1 MTPLGVDVETSSA
14 ADLRKIGAAAYMAH
28 VSTLALCAVFHYV
41 GTADAPILW
50 CSGDPVPD
58 VVEKHIRA
66 GGLFTGWNV
75 IGFDRLAWR
84 DLFVPIGFP
93 PIPDDN
99 WRDSMHLA
107 AAANLPRS
115 LDGCAKS
122 VGLGYE
128 ANLKDS
134 NRIRRVTDQN
144 RTPIPAPMRTILR
157 YGEDRDA
164 AWKQWLAAAEGIPRS
179 QRDLVADF
187 EKVNPHLF
195 DPKLVEDMRWLADRC
210 VQDVA
215 MEEGVLLRLPPWP
228 DMKPWVSMPA
238 IDRRINDRGVLID
251 VPLVQGLA
259 RAAAIETA
267 RLDADMAELTAG
279 KVPATTNIEALKQWL
294 LGRGVELPRKDG
306 KTDESDPFA
315 DDEDSE
321 STAERGSQWRLRKND
336 IANLLAGDLPD
347 DCRKA
352 LYMRTEAAK
361 ASVRK
366 LRAMLAAASDD
377 GRLRGMLLLM
387 GAQAAGRFSSG
398 RAQLH
403 NLVRDAFG
411 KDYETIAAQN
421 GLDPKKEKA
430 AVKRLATLSLATAIE
445 VGRTGDPDLMR
456 AMYEAPR
463 KDLQGRVRVEGVLPW
478 ISRMMRRTICAHD
491 GSVLLNGD
499 FANIQARVPVWLAG
513 QEETVAAFARG
524 EDLYRVQASPVY
536 GLPPE
541 QLTAEQ
547 RQIGKVMRLFLGFAA
562 GANAFIPAAMI
573 YGISIPR
580 EEAVRFVQIFRET
593 NKPLADFWDANL
605 NAAIWAVMYPG
616 REFSVPPK
624 GLVSWFTYGDCL
636 CCRLPSGR
644 LLRYWQPRLEQGY
657 WQDGSPKATPDLTV
671 LVVKGGHVFRRNLW
685 RGLAMQNVVCGI
697 EADLLCCALENMEE
711 AALPV
716 VLHVHD
722 SVAAEVP
729 EDKADALLPVFKQAM
744 LAMPDWTK
752 GLPIAADCDASARFG

>member
-1 MTPLGVDVETSSA
+1 MAIVSVDFETWNED
-14 ADLRKIGAAAYMAH
+14 DLKAGIHSYVKRLRILMMAWH
-28 VSTLALCAVFHYV
+28 VM
-41 GTADAPILW
+41 
-50 CSGDPVPD
+50 GDPAPVELWTPGQPFPPVIRNVLHDGGRLSGWNAVQFERLVWRYRAVPD
-58 VVEKHIRA
+58 H
-66 GGLFTGWNV
+66 
-75 IGFDRLAWR
+75 
-84 DLFVPIGFP
+84 GFP
-93 PIPDDN
+93 EVDDDV
-99 WRDSMHLA
+99 WIDSMHLA

-115 LDGCAKS
+115 LDGCAKA
-122 VGLGYE
+122 VGAE
-128 ANLKDS
+128 VQKDS
-134 NRIRRVTDQN
+134 TARTLMLRVTN
-144 RTPIPAPMRTILR
+144 GKRTPWPPKEADL
-157 YGEDRDA
+157 
-164 AWKQWLAAAEGIPRS
+164 
-179 QRDLVADF
+179 QRLGAY
-187 EKVNPHLF
+187 
-195 DPKLVEDMRWLADRC
+195 C
-210 VQDVA
+210 IQDVA
-215 MEEGVLLRLPPWP
+215 AEEATASRLPAWP

-238 IDRRINDRGVLID
+238 IDRRINDRGELID

-294 LGRGVELPRKDG
+294 LGRGVKLPRKDG

-336 IANLLAGDLPD
+336 IANLLAGDLPN

-411 KDYETIAAQN
+411 KDYEAIAVHN

-711 AALPV
+711 AQLPV